1 MRRLG
6 IDRLR
11 PLLLAGAAALCLHS
25 CLTPIRAVYYVEMK
39 PQSSEARYH
48 ADPVDDALV
57 YSQEGLQV
65 RARYLTDE
73 GMRREMTGPENPYVR
88 PEIDSR
94 LGYRPLDF
102 TVFEVTVVNPTFAK
116 VLLDPRNAELVTAQG
131 KRMDSYGINRTDA
144 GGAVQSF
151 ETHFLARGVQTG
163 DAQKLYLERMGKVRE
178 TIYHRNS
185 PVFRGKTYAGRIA
198 FDPLPP
204 EARQVELVL
213 HDVVTGFGIHDEP
226 VEKVTLRFP
235 FTVKQGV
242 REPPTEP
249 SAGRR

>member
-1 MRRLG
+1 VRRLG
-6 IDRLR
+6 IARVR
-11 PLLLAGAAALCLHS
+11 LLLLGGAASLCLSS
-25 CLTPIRAVYYVEMK
+25 CLTPIRAFYLVEMK
-39 PQSSEARYH
+39 PQGGEARYH
-48 ADPVDDALV
+48 VDPVDDALV
-57 YSQEGLQV
+57 FSQEGLQV
-65 RARYLTDE
+65 RVRYLTDE
-73 GMRREMTGPENPYVR
+73 GMRLDTPGPDNPYVC
-88 PEIDSR
+88 PDIDYR
-94 LGYRPLDF
+94 LGYRPTDF
-102 TVFEVTVVNPTFAK
+102 AVFEVTVVNPTFAK
-116 VLLDPRNAELVTAQG
+116 VLLDPRSAELVTGQG

-144 GGAVQSF
+144 SGGMESF

-185 PVFRGKTYAGRIA
+185 PVFKGKTYTGRVA

-213 HDVVTGFGIHDEP
+213 HDVVTGFGINDEP
-226 VEKVTLRFP
+226 VDKVTLRFP

-249 SAGRR
+249 SPERR